1 MTAHAYI
8 AGCAG
13 ISLSDEEKRLF
24 SKRCPWGLI
33 LFKRNIENPAQVQ
46 ELIQSYRAIAGRND
60 APVLIDQEG
69 GRVQRLGPPHW
80 PSFPAAERL
89 VNATGSDVSAEETI
103 RLGAR
108 LIASELVKLGINV
121 DCLPV
126 ADLRHEGAHDIIGDR
141 SYGSDPRVVA
151 KLARAAADG
160 LRAGGVLPVVKHIP
174 GHGRAMSDS
183 HLELPRVSASRAE
196 LDRTDFAPFQALAD
210 LPLAM
215 TAHVIYEAIDAELPA
230 TISKMVVREVIRG
243 HIGFDGLLMTDDLS
257 MKALTGSFAE
267 RTEAAFAAGCDMA
280 LHCNGQM
287 SELQTVAEA
296 SPPLSGEAERRAKKA
311 LDSLKDTPEPFN
323 VAEAWGRFSAII
335 KAA

>member
-1 MTAHAYI
+1 MTAYAYI
-8 AGCAG
+8 SGCAG
-13 ISLSDEEKRLF
+13 PSLSNEEKSLF
-24 SKRCPWGLI
+24 SKCCPWGLI
-33 LFKRNIENPAQVQ
+33 LFKRNIENPAQVS
-46 ELIQSYRAIAGRND
+46 ELTRSFREIAGRGD

-89 VNATGSDVSAEETI
+89 VSASAGSGGAEETV

-126 ADLRHEGAHDIIGDR
+126 ADLRYEGAHDIIGDR
-141 SYGSDPRVVA
+141 AYGSDPMIVA
-151 KLARAAADG
+151 RFARAAAEG
-160 LRAGGVLPVVKHIP
+160 LLAGGVLPVVKHIP
-174 GHGRAMSDS
+174 GHGRALSDS
-183 HLELPRVSASRAE
+183 HLELPRVTASRAE
-196 LDRTDFAPFQALAD
+196 LERTDFAPFKALAD

-215 TAHVIYEAIDAELPA
+215 TAHVIYEAIDPELPA
-230 TISKMVVREVIRG
+230 TISKTVVRDVIRN

-267 RTEAAFAAGCDMA
+267 RTDAAFAAGCDMA

-287 SELQTVAEA
+287 NELAAVAEA
-296 SPPLSGEAERRAKKA
+296 SPQLTGEAERRAKKA
-311 LDSLKDTPEPFN
+311 LDSLNLRPQAFD
-323 VAEAWGRFSAII
+323 VAEAWSRFSAMIE
-335 KAA
+335 AA